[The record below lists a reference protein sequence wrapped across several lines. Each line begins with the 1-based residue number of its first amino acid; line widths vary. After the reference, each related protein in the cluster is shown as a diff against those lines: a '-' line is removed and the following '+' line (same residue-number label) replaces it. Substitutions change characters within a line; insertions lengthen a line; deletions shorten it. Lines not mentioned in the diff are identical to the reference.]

1 MSDNASNMKKGVG
14 SSMFDLYLCCCHT
27 QQLAILDTFQEFEGD
42 TLGVTMLTASE
53 TCKRLAAHLH
63 KSNLGKMLLEAECLE
78 SGHYPK
84 VIPQAND
91 TRWDSRHSNFEGV
104 NYHQDCLLRL
114 ARKGKLKVKKDKQV
128 ISLVPTIEEFELIET
143 AIKVL
148 KICQVTTKTFEQ
160 EAEPTLPLVVERLYT
175 MDCLL
180 KELQETEMN
189 QQVSIHEIFS
199 FIKDFE

>member
-1 MSDNASNMKKGVG
+1 
-14 SSMFDLYLCCCHT
+14 
-27 QQLAILDTFQEFEGD
+27 
-42 TLGVTMLTASE
+42 
-53 TCKRLAAHLH
+53 
-63 KSNLGKMLLEAECLE
+63 MLLEAECKE
-78 SGHYPK
+78 TGHYPK

-128 ISLVPTIEEFELIET
+128 TSLVPTIEEFELIET

-189 QQVSIHEIFS
+189 QQASIHEIFS

>member
-1 MSDNASNMKKGVG
+1 
-14 SSMFDLYLCCCHT
+14 
-27 QQLAILDTFQEFEGD
+27 
-42 TLGVTMLTASE
+42 MLTASE

-63 KSNLGKMLLEAECLE
+63 KSNLGKMLLEAECKE
-78 SGHYPK
+78 TGHYPK

-160 EAEPTLPLVVERLYT
+160 EAEPTLPLVVERLCT
-175 MDCLL
+175 W
-180 KELQETEMN
+180 TWTA
-189 QQVSIHEIFS
+189 S
-199 FIKDFE
+199 